1 MAGDNKGS
9 SGMAAAADGGGARPH
24 KQKILQQCQQHGE
37 QYAAALFKQVM
48 DKLDDA
54 LFERGNKGGA
64 GAEKT
69 TVLVATLAR
78 DVLNEERPF
87 QPFMDAVDMLS
98 RFGGWEYGFFLYC
111 VRRRAAT
118 LLQKLAPSSRTA
130 EIKAAQAWAA
140 ELDSDGGGD

>member
-1 MAGDNKGS
+1 MNTPIEIETHTPRVGRKNRPAPVLDTTTS
-9 SGMAAAADGGGARPH
+9 SHVPSSAAQAAPFATPLHEKTRR
-24 KQKILQQCQQHGE
+24 KLEAIL
-37 QYAAALFKQVM
+37 
-48 DKLDDA
+48 
-54 LFERGNKGGA
+54 KGGA